1 MYTSFKI
8 PVTGQDSSSNNIYKR
23 KGEDKQYVL
32 FRNFYI
38 FNYPMLS
45 ESPFSEIAADTD
57 SSSSPEFPMQVV
69 QP

>member
-8 PVTGQDSSSNNIYKR
+8 PVTGQDSSSNNIYKKR
-23 KGEDKQYVL
+23 GNISNMLYYKTVH
-32 FRNFYI
+32 
-38 FNYPMLS
+38 FNYQMSS